1 MSGRSKK
8 TWPRALGPPLLGDQ
22 DIHGVEGGTLL
33 ERAAGLGDAEPGREQ
48 AWGEPEEQSINNSYR
63 QALR

>member
-8 TWPRALGPPLLGDQ
+8 RWPRALGPPLLGDQ

-33 ERAAGLGDAEPGREQ
+33 ERAAGWEMQSLAESRLEGNQKNR
-48 AWGEPEEQSINNSYR
+48 
-63 QALR
+63 ALTIVIVKL